1 MKTTM
6 DLDGI
11 YKLKRLDCGTD
22 IGFVFRDDFYP
33 AGYLDARVPGDV
45 RTALR
50 SYGLID
56 GYYLGKDLDKERC
69 AKTQTVL

>member
-11 YKLKRLDCGTD
+11 YKLKRLDWGRD

-56 GYYLGKDLDKERC
+56 G
-69 AKTQTVL
+69 